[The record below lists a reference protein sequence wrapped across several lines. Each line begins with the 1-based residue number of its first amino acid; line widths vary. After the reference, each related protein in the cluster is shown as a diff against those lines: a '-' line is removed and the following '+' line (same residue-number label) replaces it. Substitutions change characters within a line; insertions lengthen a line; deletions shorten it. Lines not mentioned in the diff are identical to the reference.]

1 MFRRRPLRRRPLGR
15 RRPLPGPG
23 APLPRRPL
31 PSRARRALTRA
42 NRLMADGQWA
52 EAASV
57 FERLA
62 EAAGNHGMLI
72 RAAHLT
78 LQASRARL
86 AADDVDAALEHA
98 REGLRL
104 FVRGGRAERVPAILS
119 RMTAALRDKGYGAQ
133 ADALEREVAQALEE
147 MGLSPDEPRQPV
159 PQAVEMRGTLPA
171 HCDGCGAPLIPD
183 EVEWHDAY
191 TAECPYC
198 GTVIKAT

>member
-1 MFRRRPLRRRPLGR
+1 MFRRRPLGRRPLGR

-23 APLPRRPL
+23 APLPHRPL

-42 NRLMADGQWA
+42 NRLMAGGQWA
-52 EAASV
+52 EAANI

-62 EAAGNHGMLI
+62 EAARNRGMFV
-72 RAAHLT
+72 RAAHLI

-86 AADDVDAALEHA
+86 AADDIDAALEHT

-104 FVRGGRAERVPAILS
+104 FVRGGRAGSVPVILS
-119 RMTAALRDKGYGAQ
+119 RITTALRDKGYGAQ
-133 ADALEREVAQALEE
+133 ADALEREVTQVLEE
-147 MGLSPDEPRQPV
+147 MGLSPEAGRHV
-159 PQAVEMRGTLPA
+159 PQAGKRRGTLPA

-183 EVEWHDAY
+183 EVEWHDVH

>member
-15 RRPLPGPG
+15 RRPPPGPG
-23 APLPRRPL
+23 APLSHRPL
-31 PSRARRALTRA
+31 PSRARQALTRA
-42 NRLMADGQWA
+42 NRLMADGQWT
-52 EAASV
+52 EAARV

-62 EAAGNHGMLI
+62 EAARTRGMPI
-72 RAAHLT
+72 RAAHLI

-86 AADDVDAALEHA
+86 AADDIDAALEHA
-98 REGLRL
+98 RAGLRL
-104 FVRGGRAERVPAILS
+104 FVRGGRVERVPAILS

-147 MGLSPDEPRQPV
+147 MGLSSDETGQPV
-159 PQAVEMRGTLPA
+159 PEVTERRGTLPA
-171 HCDGCGAPLIPD
+171 HCSGCGAPLIPD

>member
-1 MFRRRPLRRRPLGR
+1 MFRRRPLRRRPLGQ

-23 APLPRRPL
+23 APPPRRPL
-31 PSRARRALTRA
+31 PSKARQALIRA
-42 NRLMADGQWA
+42 NRLMADGQWT

-62 EAAGNHGMLI
+62 GAARNRGTLI
-72 RAAHLT
+72 RAAHLI

-86 AADDVDAALEHA
+86 AAGDIDAALEHA

-147 MGLSPDEPRQPV
+147 MGLSPDEPRRPV
-159 PQAVEMRGTLPA
+159 PQAVETRGTLPA
-171 HCDGCGAPLIPD
+171 HCNGCGAPLIPD